1 VQKDK
6 AIISFDNVPTS
17 LVTKGKNITTLLI
30 AGADKKFYQASA
42 KIDNDKL
49 VVWSKQVT
57 QPVAVRFSF
66 TNAGVGNLFSKEGL
80 PVAPFRTDD
89 WELDTSK

>member
-1 VQKDK
+1 M
-6 AIISFDNVPTS
+6 A
-17 LVTKGKNITTLLI
+17 KGKNITALLI
-30 AGADKKFYQASA
+30 AGADKKFYPASA

-49 VVWSKQVT
+49 IVWSKQVT
-57 QPVAVRFSF
+57 QLVAVRFSF
-66 TNAGVGNLFSKEGL
+66 INAGVGNLFSKEAL